1 MDSQTI
7 ITIVAIFITILT
19 LIQGIR
25 MKIRREEYTE
35 LLLDKVEKDVELR
48 QTLAM
53 GLYMRFKTDQTD
65 DQSAIYLNGD
75 PGEFEDFVTDIIET
89 MYGGDM
95 FVSKASSNY
104 RIDFENRRDDG
115 MYLGMLACQ
124 KDDLDFETVALMHSN
139 IKKWNAMG
147 GMIITTASFT
157 ENAIKYADGLEID
170 LISGIEL
177 VEMWLQSLQT
187 EAEQIKQLN
196 PSHK

>member
-1 MDSQTI
+1 
-7 ITIVAIFITILT
+7 
-19 LIQGIR
+19 